1 MKLWLLV
8 YSELSYMEI
17 VKADDMV
24 DALYSRSNP
33 DDTMFALQLTNE
45 VIEKIKGMD
54 GDGDE

>member
-1 MKLWLLV
+1 
-8 YSELSYMEI
+8 
-17 VKADDMV
+17 MV